1 MAEVLSQSQIDALL
15 NSMQDDTG
23 DKTEKKA
30 VKKEQ
35 NYRKYDFYSP
45 KKFTKDKIRVIK
57 GIYDNYSRIASSQLN
72 SILRMNC
79 EMDVIS
85 VEEQR
90 YNEFS
95 NALNENDIMMQ
106 ASLSFPDDSKYPP
119 MLFYINQLLMI
130 NMIDRMLG
138 GEGGE
143 EELDSSYSY
152 TEIELSLYQ
161 NIMHYIISVTKDAWS
176 NYISI
181 DVNKLRLEENP
192 SLFQEISMDE
202 TVAIVII
209 NVNMQSV
216 EGTIRICIPGNML
229 TGIFSIMEKRKN
241 VEGAY
246 DNGIENA
253 RDIIHSSLRESTLM
267 VKAQLAQASVSLS
280 DIYNLKVGDVLDLN
294 KPKDDTVLLYVEEQP
309 WFEGNLG
316 AYKRNVAIKIDKRFG
331 QEND

>member
-15 NSMQDDTG
+15 NSMQDDG
-23 DKTEKKA
+23 GGKIKESEPKTEH
-30 VKKEQ
+30 

-45 KKFTKDKIRVIK
+45 KKFTKDKLRVIK
-57 GIYDNYSRIASSQLN
+57 GIYDNFSRIASSQLN
-72 SILRMNC
+72 SVLRMNC
-79 EMDVIS
+79 EMEVIS

-106 ASLSFPDDSKYPP
+106 ASLVLPDDSKFPP

-138 GEGGE
+138 GSGE
-143 EELDSSYSY
+143 EETIDDSYSY

-161 NIMHYIISVTKDAWS
+161 KIMQYIINVTKDAWS
-176 NYISI
+176 NYISL
-181 DVNKLRLEENP
+181 DVNNLRLEENP
-192 SLFQEISMDE
+192 SLFQEISLDE

-216 EGTIRICIPGNML
+216 EGKVHICIPGNML
-229 TGIFSIMEKRKN
+229 SGIFSIMDKRKN

-246 DNGIENA
+246 DNGLENA
-253 RDIIHSSLRESTLM
+253 KEIIHDSLRESSLM
-267 VKAQLAQASVSLS
+267 VTAQLAQASVSLS
-280 DIYNLKVGDVLDLN
+280 DVYNLKVGDILDLN
-294 KPKDDTVLLYVEEQP
+294 KPKEDTIRLYVEEQP
-309 WFEGNLG
+309 WFEGRLG
-316 AYKRNVAIKIDKRFG
+316 AYKRNVAVKIDKRIG
-331 QEND
+331 LEDR